1 MRRISTLKRKIAAG
15 LAIAMAFAFNPSY
28 VSAEEASSV
37 EDNSTSVATVET
49 ADTNSDK
56 AVIRDNI
63 FINGKEVGGLSRD
76 EAEKLIG
83 ASAGDATPVTL
94 TSDYGDIDTTLGNL
108 GLTDNTEE
116 ILDEALDYGN
126 TGSVLKRYKDIE
138 SLKTTPVELKLERT
152 VREASLSK
160 VVDRNIGQ
168 AMRGENSYSLNHN
181 DDGSVNVVVE
191 GASVSLDAAK
201 TREAIEEKINVQ
213 GYNGEAVNVKI
224 PFINNQDSETKKQ
237 LQRVTTLL
245 GEYITDYSSSN
256 SSRATNVERAASLCN
271 GQVVFPG
278 EQFSIYSCISP
289 VDESN
294 GYESAHIFVGT
305 EVVDG
310 LGGGVCQVASTLYNA
325 ALRAELDI
333 TQRECHSMLVSYVP
347 ISADAAVAGG
357 ILDLKFINNL
367 DAPIYIESGYDGYN
381 LRFSIYGEEYRPSNR
396 TIEFESIQTGVINP
410 PEEPILTE
418 DKSLKPGTQEVTSG
432 AVTGYTGEL
441 WKYVYVDGVLTD
453 SILINTSYYEPS
465 DARVSINTDPP
476 EENPADPNNPQDPN
490 KPADPN
496 NPQDPNKPA
505 DPNNPQDPNKPQ
517 DSTNPS
523 NPEETTNPQEPTNPD
538 DANAPQDPANTETP
552 SEQQDPATPE

>member
-1 MRRISTLKRKIAAG
+1 MRKISTLKCKIAAT
-15 LAIAMAFAFNPSY
+15 LALTMIFALTPNAVMAEKASTTDG
-28 VSAEEASSV
+28 SSSSV
-37 EDNSTSVATVET
+37 EQENKEDANGE
-49 ADTNSDK
+49 N

-63 FINGKEVGGLSRD
+63 FINGQEVGGLSRE

-94 TSDYGDIDTTLGNL
+94 TSDYGDIDTTLGDL

-116 ILDEALDYGN
+116 ILDEAFKYGN

-138 SLKTTPVELKLERT
+138 NLKTKPVEYKLERT

-181 DDGSVNVVVE
+181 DDGSVNIVVE
-191 GASVSLDAAK
+191 GASVSLDASK
-201 TREAIEEKINVQ
+201 TREAIEKEINVQ
-213 GYNGEAVNVKI
+213 GYDGDPVNVKI
-224 PFINNQDSETKKQ
+224 PFINNQDKETKKQ
-237 LQRVTTLL
+237 LERVTSLL
-245 GEYITDYSSSN
+245 GEYITDYSSSGP
-256 SSRATNVERAASLCN
+256 SRATNVERAAYLCN
-271 GQVVFPG
+271 GRVVFPG

-396 TIEFESIQTGVINP
+396 TIEFESVQTGVIYP

-465 DARVSINTDPP
+465 AARVSINTDPP
-476 EENPADPNNPQDPN
+476 TEEDKQADPNNPNPADPNAPQDPN
-490 KPADPN
+490 NPAKPTDPNAPQDPN
-496 NPQDPNKPA
+496 NPTTPVDPNA
-505 DPNNPQDPNKPQ
+505 PQDPTTPVDPNAPQ
-517 DSTNPS
+517 DSTTPVD
-523 NPEETTNPQEPTNPD
+523 P
-538 DANAPQDPANTETP
+538 NAPQDPAA
-552 SEQQDPATPE
+552 PANPE